1 MELSGD
7 LKEISAEQMLAYRV
21 AARKRCLRR
30 RREWARRQERARAL
44 ADRAA
49 ALLKE
54 AFGAKRVA
62 LFGSL
67 ARGGFLDIRSDV
79 DLAVWGLDESK
90 YYHAVSRLLDLDPT
104 IEVDLV
110 MAEEAPPGLL
120 AAIEQEGESL

>member
-1 MELSGD
+1 MELSGN

-30 RREWARRQERARAL
+30 RRECARRQERARAL

-54 AFGAKRVA
+54 AFGAKRVV

-67 ARGGFLDIRSDV
+67 ARGGLFDIRSDV

-120 AAIEQEGESL
+120 AAIQQEGESL